1 MAVGLV
7 KNQTIRNSGYQSS
20 PLRNR
25 RFDLR
30 SAKEDFLKE
39 MDAYRGMQF
48 KNPYSQNVYAG
59 MENTMEDLTINQ
71 QQAQFQAQQSQ
82 QSQANILNSLTSG
95 GRFNAGNVQAL
106 ANQST
111 LAAQQSS
118 ASIGQQ
124 ESQNKMLAA
133 REASR
138 LQTMERQGRTQV
150 QSGEAMVQ
158 GMESDRQAT
167 MLGMSMQQ
175 IGNAQQAIAANKSM
189 WGNIIGAV
197 GSVGA
202 AYAMSQVPSDKRL
215 KKNIKL
221 VGKSPSG
228 LNIYNFEYKNKQG
241 VYQGVMSDEIPQNA
255 VVVGGD
261 GYDRVNYNMLDVE
274 FKQI

>member
-1 MAVGLV
+1 
-7 KNQTIRNSGYQSS
+7 
-20 PLRNR
+20 
-25 RFDLR
+25 
-30 SAKEDFLKE
+30 
-39 MDAYRGMQF
+39 
-48 KNPYSQNVYAG
+48 
-59 MENTMEDLTINQ
+59 
-71 QQAQFQAQQSQ
+71 
-82 QSQANILNSLTSG
+82 
-95 GRFNAGNVQAL
+95 
-106 ANQST
+106 
-111 LAAQQSS
+111 
-118 ASIGQQ
+118 
-124 ESQNKMLAA
+124 
-133 REASR
+133 
-138 LQTMERQGRTQV
+138 
-150 QSGEAMVQ
+150 
-158 GMESDRQAT
+158 
-167 MLGMSMQQ
+167 
-175 IGNAQQAIAANKSM
+175 M